1 MRRPV
6 LAINVA
12 GLLGSTPGT
21 TRRYPVSN
29 VRLDLGDDLQVEPIA
44 GSVRLTRTN
53 RGLLVDG
60 RLATALVERCGRC
73 LTPVRAAVEVDLS
86 EEALPTIELDTGR
99 PVDLAN
105 DSDVLHID
113 EHHVLDL
120 EPAVRDAINLA
131 EPMRVLC
138 RETCAGLCP
147 DCGRDLNLEPHE
159 HEPKP
164 DPRLAPLAKLLGNER
179 E

>member
-1 MRRPV
+1 V
-6 LAINVA
+6 LALNVA

-21 TRRYPVSN
+21 TRRYPLSD
-29 VRLDLGDDLQVEPIA
+29 VRLDFGGELRVEPIA

-60 RLATALVERCGRC
+60 RLATALVEPCGRC
-73 LTPVRAAVEVDLS
+73 LTPVRAAVEVDLQ
-86 EEALPTIELDTGR
+86 EEALPTVDLDTGK
-99 PVDLAN
+99 PVDLV
-105 DSDVLHID
+105 DEPDVLHID
-113 EHHVLDL
+113 EHHILDL

-138 RETCAGLCP
+138 REACAGLCP
-147 DCGRDLNLEPHE
+147 ECGRDLNVEPHV
-159 HEPKP
+159 HEPEL
-164 DPRLAPLAKLLGNER
+164 DPRLAPLARLLQNER

>member
-1 MRRPV
+1 V

-12 GLLGSTPGT
+12 GLLGSTAGT
-21 TRRYPVSN
+21 ARRYPVADF
-29 VRLDLGDDLQVEPIA
+29 RLDLGDDLLQAEPIV

-73 LTPVRAAVEVDLS
+73 LTPITSPVEIDLR
-86 EEALPTIELDTGR
+86 EEALPT
-99 PVDLAN
+99 VDLESGQPLDLAGEP
-105 DSDVLHID
+105 DALRID

-120 EPAVRDAINLA
+120 EPAVRAAISLA

-138 RETCAGLCP
+138 REDCAGLCP
-147 DCGRDLNLEPHE
+147 DCGRDLNTEPHL
-159 HEPKP
+159 HEREP
-164 DPRLAPLAKLLGNER
+164 DPRLAPLAGLLDKGR
-179 E
+179 K